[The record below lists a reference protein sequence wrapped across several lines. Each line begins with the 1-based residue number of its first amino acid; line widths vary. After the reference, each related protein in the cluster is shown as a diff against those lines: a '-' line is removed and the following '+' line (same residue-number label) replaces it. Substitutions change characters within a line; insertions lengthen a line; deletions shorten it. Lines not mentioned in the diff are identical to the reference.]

1 MDFIEIDAH
10 LLAPVSC
17 TSARTL
23 YVFPNQII
31 FDHLVE
37 CFERVN
43 VESKLSFDSEVHVL
57 AINLAV
63 SVVNGDKT
71 FDLLVREENVL
82 FEG

>member
-1 MDFIEIDAH
+1 MVCLE
-10 LLAPVSC
+10 
-17 TSARTL
+17 
-23 YVFPNQII
+23 
-31 FDHLVE
+31 
-37 CFERVN
+37 ERVN

-82 FEG
+82 LEG